1 MSTHPV
7 TVIRGGRVVCPA
19 TGRDGLADV
28 YLQGGRVVAIGR
40 EGAPAAEAVIDAA
53 GQVVCPGLTDLHVH
67 LREPGAEQ
75 KETIESGTRAAIRGG
90 FTTVCAMPNTTPA
103 PDSPA
108 TVDAINVRVGRSAW
122 CRVGLIGAATVA
134 NDRETLSEFAAL
146 RDAGC
151 VAISDDAFM
160 LRTLEERR
168 EALHRCAEAGLIF
181 IAHAEAEELSAG
193 GVMHESDLSRELGAP
208 GQHAETEVRSL
219 EQWREAW
226 DSAGPPPLHIAHL
239 STAKSVELLRE
250 WKHGPTAETAPHYL
264 ALTYAAIGEHGANAK
279 MNPPLRSERDR
290 VALIEAVRDG
300 IVSVVATDHAPHT
313 DEEKSA
319 GLTDAP
325 FGVVGL
331 ETALAVTLSVLVGE
345 AQMTLSEAL
354 APLTSVPAD
363 LLNLPQG
370 RIEVGAPAD
379 LLVFD
384 ADAHQTVDP
393 TEFASMGRNTPFAG
407 CELPGVVTA
416 VIVGGNVVYGRD
428 GFSRQR
434 PADLRLREI

>member
-1 MSTHPV
+1 
-7 TVIRGGRVVCPA
+7 VC
-19 TGRDGLADV
+19 TGL
-28 YLQGGRVVAIGR
+28 I
-40 EGAPAAEAVIDAA
+40 
-53 GQVVCPGLTDLHVH
+53 DLHVH

-75 KETIESGTRAAIRGG
+75 KETIDSGTRAAIRGG

-108 TVDAINVRVGRSAW
+108 TVDAINVRVRHSAW

-134 NDRETLSEFAAL
+134 NDRETLTDFEAL

-160 LRTLEERR
+160 LRTTEQRR
-168 EALHRCAEAGLIF
+168 EALHRCADAGLIF

-208 GQHAETEVRSL
+208 GQHTDTEVRSL
-219 EQWREAW
+219 EQWCEAW

-239 STAKSVELLRE
+239 SSAKSVEFLRDWE
-250 WKHGPTAETAPHYL
+250 HRPTAETAPHYL
-264 ALTYAAIGEHGANAK
+264 ALTHAAVGEHGANAK

-290 VALIEAVRDG
+290 EALIEAVRDG

-313 DEEKSA
+313 VEEKSA
-319 GLTDAP
+319 GLEDAP
-325 FGVVGL
+325 FGIVGL
-331 ETALAVTLSVLVGE
+331 ETALSATLNVLVGE
-345 AQMTLSEAL
+345 AQMALSEAL
-354 APLTSVPAD
+354 APLTSGPAD
-363 LLNLPQG
+363 LLGLPPG

-393 TEFASMGRNTPFAG
+393 MEFTSMGRNTPFAG

-416 VIVGGNVVYGRD
+416 VVVGGNVVFGRD
-428 GFSRQR
+428 GFARTR
-434 PADLRLREI
+434 PTELRLRET